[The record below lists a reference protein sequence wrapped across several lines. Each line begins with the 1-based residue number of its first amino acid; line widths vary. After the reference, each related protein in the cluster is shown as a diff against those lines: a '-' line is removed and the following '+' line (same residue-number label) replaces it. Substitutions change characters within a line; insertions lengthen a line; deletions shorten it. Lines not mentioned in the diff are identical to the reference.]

1 MFVEHAHLHIYLV
14 HDLQVEIGKRERM
27 LASAEIEGLK
37 KYHFKETHELQD
49 QLLAQRSVVS
59 KLTLRLQEA
68 MQVSFEQLIAMRP

>member
-1 MFVEHAHLHIYLV
+1 MFIDECF
-14 HDLQVEIGKRERM
+14 LQLELGKRESM

-59 KLTLRLQEA
+59 KLTLKLQEA
-68 MQVSFEQLIAMRP
+68 LQVTILSQCAYGEIVP